1 MLLLKENQ
9 DQPGRLR
16 FLLMLWFGLC
26 IFAYSFLPPGAEAAA
41 FASLASGASGAN
53 LAEENYLLIALLPV
67 NEQVYAAKEESRAA
81 LAERARAREEAARK
95 AAEAKARAEAEAAAS
110 RTEAEATEARGLA
123 VPTSRQAN
131 SGFKSFMDYRVLQN
145 RRSGQYILQQ
155 DAATDEQGFRVYD
168 GCYMVALGTYYAKG
182 VGERFRITLDSGVS
196 FLAITGDIKSDAH
209 TDPLHQHRGGNIVEF
224 IVDTKKI
231 PAKCKRMGDMSYAGL
246 QGRIQSI
253 EKI

>member
-9 DQPGRLR
+9 DRPERLR

-26 IFAYSFLPPGAEAAA
+26 IFAYSFLPPGAEAAEA
-41 FASLASGASGAN
+41 AAVVHTN

-95 AAEAKARAEAEAAAS
+95 AAEAKARA
-110 RTEAEATEARGLA
+110 EAEATEARGLA

>member
-9 DQPGRLR
+9 DRPERLR

-26 IFAYSFLPPGAEAAA
+26 IFAYSFLPPGAEAAEAAA
-41 FASLASGASGAN
+41 FASGASGAN
-53 LAEENYLLIALLPV
+53 LAAENYLLIALLPV

-95 AAEAKARAEAEAAAS
+95 AAAAKAQAEAEAVAS
-110 RTEAEATEARGLA
+110 REAAGGLA